1 MGGEEMDKVIN
12 EAFTTVSADEV
23 VKALAYGIVN
33 SEILVKE
40 ELITQAEYNKRLL
53 EVVDMQR
60 TYINEQI
67 QKTAKKIVEGNR
79 RIEENLQKEIEEH
92 RKRNF

>member
-1 MGGEEMDKVIN
+1 MDKVIN
-12 EAFTTVSADEV
+12 EAFTTVSADKV
-23 VKALAYGIVN
+23 VTALAYGIVN
-33 SEILVKE
+33 SEILVKAK
-40 ELITQAEYNKRLL
+40 LITQAEYDKRLL
-53 EVVDMQR
+53 EVVDTQR

-92 RKRNF
+92 QKRNF